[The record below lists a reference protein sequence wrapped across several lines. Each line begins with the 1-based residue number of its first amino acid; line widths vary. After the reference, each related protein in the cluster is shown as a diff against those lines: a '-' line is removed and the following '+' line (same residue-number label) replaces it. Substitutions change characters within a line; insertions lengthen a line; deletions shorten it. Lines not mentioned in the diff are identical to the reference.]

1 MKAEI
6 YWITEAPVRIGILPR
21 PRGGDWL
28 DDEIASLAAQGV
40 DILVSLLTQEEAA
53 DLELVDEAASCK
65 ANGVTF
71 ISFPIEDRG
80 IPDERRAVRALI
92 DELCEVLEQKKG
104 VAIHCRAGIGRSS
117 MIAALVLAAIDVP
130 IDDTFRMIASA
141 RGCEVPDTPQ
151 QREWVLRFQNSRDD

>member
-40 DILVSLLTQEEAA
+40 DVLVSLLTQDEAA

-65 ANGVTF
+65 ANGIEY
-71 ISFPIEDRG
+71 ISFPIDDRSV
-80 IPDERRAVRALI
+80 PDERRAVGKLI
-92 DELCEVLEQKKG
+92 DQICQALEMKLG

-117 MIAALVLAAIDVP
+117 MIAALVLAAIDIP
-130 IDDTFRMIASA
+130 IDGAFRMIADS
-141 RGCEVPDTPQ
+141 RGCDVPDTPQ
-151 QREWVLRFQNSRDD
+151 QREWVKKFLGES